1 MTQTPYPMKNKVEI
15 ILDVFHFDLPPRMA
29 IILPIHSLYITK
41 MAVWI
46 INEGI
51 AKKMSTLN
59 ANIKLGT
66 FLIHNVLLFC
76 FFNSK
81 SGIGGKRHYPEM
93 IHDIKK
99 KNGEP

>member
-1 MTQTPYPMKNKVEI
+1 
-15 ILDVFHFDLPPRMA
+15 
-29 IILPIHSLYITK
+29 
-41 MAVWI
+41 
-46 INEGI
+46 
-51 AKKMSTLN
+51 MSTLN

-99 KNGEP
+99 KNGEPWSNMWKGLEWNVKENMIKKQ